1 MKLSGTNRSSGAGWI
16 SAVIRLAVPLLPL
29 VPLALAAPT
38 FAGQRTV
45 QDVLLD
51 YRQRVVSRLQP
62 RFQFSNIDWPPERIS
77 LVVFKDTRLME
88 MWASD
93 GDGWRHVKDYRVKGM
108 SGSRGP
114 KLQEGDL
121 QVPEGTYRIEKL
133 NPNSN
138 YHLSLKLNYPNRFD
152 RLQAE
157 RDGRDNLG
165 GDIFIHGDRVSS
177 GCLAMG
183 DRAAEELFV
192 LAAMIDPENISVL
205 ISPRDFRFR
214 PQLPL
219 PEGAPAWVGDLNR
232 QIATR
237 LLQYPLADK
246 Q

>member
-1 MKLSGTNRSSGAGWI
+1 MKLSGTNRISGAGWI
-16 SAVIRLAVPLLPL
+16 SAVLRLALLLLPVLPLLIP
-29 VPLALAAPT
+29 VGSS
-38 FAGQRTV
+38 AGQRTV

-51 YRQRVVSRLQP
+51 YQQRVVTRLQP
-62 RFQFSNIDWPPERIS
+62 RFQFSDVAWPPERIS

-88 MWASD
+88 MWARD
-93 GDGWRHVKDYRVKGM
+93 DDGWRHIKDYRVKGM

-192 LAAMIDPENISVL
+192 LAALIDPENISVL

-214 PQLPL
+214 PQLPV
-219 PEGAPAWVGDLNR
+219 PEGEPTWIADLNR

-237 LLQYPLADK
+237 LLQFPLADK

>member
-138 YHLSLKLNYPNRFD
+138 YHLSLKLNYPNR
-152 RLQAE
+152 
-157 RDGRDNLG
+157 
-165 GDIFIHGDRVSS
+165 
-177 GCLAMG
+177 
-183 DRAAEELFV
+183 
-192 LAAMIDPENISVL
+192 
-205 ISPRDFRFR
+205 
-214 PQLPL
+214 
-219 PEGAPAWVGDLNR
+219 
-232 QIATR
+232 
-237 LLQYPLADK
+237 
-246 Q
+246 

>member
-1 MKLSGTNRSSGAGWI
+1 M
-16 SAVIRLAVPLLPL
+16 LLPL
-29 VPLALAAPT
+29 TLMMSSPRVA
-38 FAGQRTV
+38 AGQRTV

-51 YRQRVVSRLQP
+51 YQPGVVSRLQP
-62 RFQFSNIDWPPERIS
+62 RFQFSDIDWPPRRIS

-88 MWASD
+88 MWAL
-93 GDGWRHVKDYRVKGM
+93 GERGWRHVKDYRVKGM

-114 KLQEGDL
+114 KLKEGDL
-121 QVPEGTYRIEKL
+121 QVPEGSYRIEKL

-138 YHLSLKLNYPNRFD
+138 YHLSLKLNYPNPFD
-152 RLQAE
+152 RMQAE

-192 LAAMIDPENISVL
+192 LAAMIEPENISVL

-214 PQLPL
+214 PQLPV
-219 PEGAPAWVGDLNR
+219 PEDEPEWVADLNQR
-232 QIATR
+232 IATR
-237 LLQYPLADK
+237 LLQFPLADK
-246 Q
+246 H